1 MNRQGIIYFSKIIE
15 NLLCNFTKKIGQSL
29 LRGWSNILKFHT
41 FEILNLEMMKALKI
55 LIMILAI
62 SVALYEQVSEEKN
75 IYIMIAAIVVF
86 MFGMM
91 QLSAK
96 TPSKNQDKEE

>member
-1 MNRQGIIYFSKIIE
+1 MK
-15 NLLCNFTKKIGQSL
+15 
-29 LRGWSNILKFHT
+29 T
-41 FEILNLEMMKALKI
+41 FKI

-62 SVALYEQVSEEKN
+62 SVALYEQVSADKN
-75 IYIMIAAIVVF
+75 IYITVTAIVVF

-96 TPSKNQDKEE
+96 TPSKNQDKEEQDVD

>member
-1 MNRQGIIYFSKIIE
+1 MK
-15 NLLCNFTKKIGQSL
+15 
-29 LRGWSNILKFHT
+29 T
-41 FEILNLEMMKALKI
+41 FKI

-62 SVALYEQVSEEKN
+62 SIALYEQVSADKN
-75 IYIMIAAIVVF
+75 IYITVIAIVVF

-96 TPSKNQDKEE
+96 TPSKNPDKEEQDVD